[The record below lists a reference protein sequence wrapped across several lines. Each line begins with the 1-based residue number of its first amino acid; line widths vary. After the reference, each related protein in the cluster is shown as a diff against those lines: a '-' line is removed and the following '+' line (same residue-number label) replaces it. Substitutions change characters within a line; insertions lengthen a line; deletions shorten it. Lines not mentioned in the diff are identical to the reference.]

1 MALSRI
7 SGITNRIGCI
17 DIRIGRLIFV
27 FLLGGRFEKSL
38 ETAETAEVLA
48 EKQRGCLRSMS
59 GVLGVVFLGV
69 SVLKKPIKL
78 ANAKN
83 V

>member
-1 MALSRI
+1 
-7 SGITNRIGCI
+7 
-17 DIRIGRLIFV
+17 
-27 FLLGGRFEKSL
+27 LGGRFEKSL

-69 SVLKKPIKL
+69 SVLKKSIKL